1 MYLQKKLIQ
10 NLAKVKND
18 GTVDIDVTGSAPVA
32 SKLLGLDVSDAR
44 KYSLSDDKD
53 EQSKAIPKLNIAM
66 LIVGT
71 RGDVQPFVAIAKR
84 LQVCLITGFV
94 FLVITILLVQIVSL
108 VFLILFGLCFT
119 RCVPLLL
126 LPHINQVQN
135 MFFLKKFDEAYLEVY
150 GQCDF

>member
-18 GTVDIDVTGSAPVA
+18 GTVEVDVTGSAPVA
-32 SKLLGLDVSDAR
+32 SKLLGLDMPDAR
-44 KYSLSDDKD
+44 KYSLSDDED

-71 RGDVQPFVAIAKR
+71 RGDVQPFVSIAKH
-84 LQVCLITGFV
+84 LQVCLFIGFV
-94 FLVITILLVQIVSL
+94 FLVITILLVHIVSL

-119 RCVPLLL
+119 ECVPLPLL
-126 LPHINQVQN
+126 RHINWVQN
-135 MFFLKKFDEAYLEVY
+135 NFFF
-150 GQCDF
+150 